1 MRHSNSLHSQHD
13 TNTAERCMQMEEI
26 KEVLKKIDELRKK
39 INDMINASDDLLDS
53 NIIDLSRLLDEQLTE
68 YYRLLKKMNT

>member
-1 MRHSNSLHSQHD
+1 
-13 TNTAERCMQMEEI
+13 MEEI